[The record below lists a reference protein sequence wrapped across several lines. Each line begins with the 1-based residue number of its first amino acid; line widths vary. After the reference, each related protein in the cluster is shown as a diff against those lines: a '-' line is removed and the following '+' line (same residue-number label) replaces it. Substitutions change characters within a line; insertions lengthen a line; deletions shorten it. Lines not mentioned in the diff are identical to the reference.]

1 MNFLD
6 VLILVVAIAAAC
18 GGYRLGFLARALS
31 WAGLALG
38 VVLAIAFVDDLVNAF
53 HNAPPRSRFLAA
65 LTFIFMLAVIGWT
78 LGIAA
83 AVGLHRQLNWGPK
96 VHAGD
101 RVAGVIVSLVG
112 VFVAV
117 WLLTPALASTP
128 GWSAHE
134 ARDSAIV
141 RSVARLAP
149 PPPRSAEALG
159 RFVTDVAGPQVFANL
174 DQPNSSGPPPGTG
187 LPPAVAARVSASI
200 VRVEGQACDQIQEG
214 SGFAAADNLVVT
226 NAHVVAGEQHTTVF
240 TRDGRRLNASVVA
253 FDPDRDI
260 AVLRVSGLRLVP
272 LVRGVAKVGTTGAVF
287 GHPNGGPLQE
297 SPARVAQDI
306 TASGTDIY
314 RTSRTNRDVFVLAAR
329 LAPGDSGGAFVDAQG
344 HVDGMAFAI
353 DPSRS
358 TSAYALTRDELDP
371 VLDRVI
377 ASGVVGAISTGPCL
391 G

>member
-1 MNFLD
+1 VNLLD
-6 VLILVVAIAAAC
+6 VLIVAAAIAAAY

-38 VVLAIAFVDDLVNAF
+38 VVLAITFVDDLVNAF
-53 HNAPPRSRFLAA
+53 RNTPPRSRFLAA
-65 LTFIFMLAVIGWT
+65 LAFIFMLAVIGWT
-78 LGIAA
+78 LGVAA
-83 AVGLHRQLNWGPK
+83 AVGLHRHLNWGPK

-101 RVAGVIVSLVG
+101 RVAGVIVSLIG

-117 WLLTPALASTP
+117 WLVTPALASAP

-149 PPPRSAEALG
+149 QPPRSAEALG

-174 DQPNSSGPPPGTG
+174 DQPDSSGTPPGTG
-187 LPPAVAARVSASI
+187 LPPGLAARVSASV

-253 FDPDRDI
+253 FDADRDI
-260 AVLRVSGLRLVP
+260 AVLRVAGLRLVP

-306 TASGTDIY
+306 IATGTDIY

-344 HVDGMAFAI
+344 HVDGVAFAI

-358 TSAYALTRDELDP
+358 ASAYALTREELDP

-377 ASGVVGAISTGPCL
+377 ASGAVGAISTGPCL